1 MAVWCVFPDNIQ
13 KELNNKLASLVSKKL
28 NDEINDN
35 KAFKL
40 DTFLSEVYNSLISKN
55 MSPDNSLKL
64 TALTIPILVELS
76 SRDIYKT
83 FLHIAS
89 QLPAIQIIIESIN
102 QNNGDILL
110 ENIVATRQ
118 QKKDKVAEKLNKG
131 ETVKGSIALKTPPEI
146 FIFTDKDGRQYD
158 FINKSK
164 IDRSVSPITDNDL
177 KSNDITLRLIPSLAV
192 AGKTYTNVVQVMS
205 GNRLLGNL
213 FEKEVGE
220 LTKEKKERAKV
231 KVTEDVSKEQDQ
243 LLNSRKE
250 EASVTTQPTQAPV
263 SAKVEVEANYYTPEL
278 LRANPNKI
286 YVFGDNNQREGKKGQ
301 AAIRDEPNAMGIS
314 TKLRPSADEDA
325 FMRDNQIKA
334 NAAIIDSDIAKIKA
348 TGKTVVFPKDGLG
361 TGLAA
366 LKSKAPNTYE
376 YLVIR
381 LKEEFGFNNNTGEL
395 VVSLREAFGKSTQ
408 PITEPVEKVKP
419 GVSELFE
426 SDQIL
431 ANAVYE
437 ALGFNQLITSNDRIV
452 FGHPTIGKS
461 FLKNQGEDKFISL
474 DDDYA
479 TEINS
484 KVKEIADKY
493 NVTTYQVK
501 DGGIQKWNNEYNQIM
516 QEMFNVAKQRAISE
530 NKTLF
535 TSNTNLL
542 RNNAESFD
550 KVINLTD
557 KEFERRIQERGAK
570 YDIKEWKS
578 QINEAISK
586 LPTNKVINTDKY
598 LSDLFITPQQKQ
610 QAISKF
616 QEYVNATG
624 KQDIEGFKEFVSKEK
639 PEQIV
644 TTPEDEFKNHLTIL
658 RRNKN
663 KYQKSLNE
671 ELGESKAKEAEKWFK
686 NKEVQIQVIDNK
698 TGKPKTVKTT
708 LSKLWDLKVLFNA
721 INIDNP
727 HSIATFV
734 DNQITLYKGSD
745 FTDIYHEAWHGFTQ
759 SMLTFEQV
767 SDLYEELRKQKST
780 FVDYLGNTVRFN
792 QASML
797 QLEEFLAEEF
807 RKYAISDGKYKIE
820 APIRLTIFEKILNWF
835 KAIFTGVT
843 KADVILAPLSIPM
856 VYEMYDKLYKGDLA
870 EFTLRELSG
879 GILFNKIVNNISN
892 PTEQLFTTGEWEKI
906 ENIINSIISTTLY
919 NVDLNVRNTFDEL
932 IDKIQKFKDQQTE
945 EDLETLQN
953 KLIEFIDT
961 NDYAYIFDNPAEK
974 LKFVTDIIEDKD
986 NSKSHNPD
994 KNFRFSYLKTTT
1006 GQNNVFD
1013 IVKNKIKKVL
1023 EAQLQKRAE
1032 AKTSEE
1038 IAKLDNNI
1046 ELLEKVLL
1054 NYSDGPKT
1062 KLSTGEEVDNY
1073 IKGKNG
1079 VIPYYKNATT
1089 FLTYDELNPEDDE
1102 LSQKGEKAGDKK
1114 PQAVSLEN
1122 GLSPEI
1128 KSLLRGIMVYKD
1140 NKPKLDDFGLPQPQ
1154 TLQTTL
1160 RNIFNVVSNS
1170 AGGDEIIRKL
1180 EIDSESNT
1188 LTKYTSKQVLNLLG
1202 NNESLN
1208 SEVQSIW
1215 TAFFTGFDKDKIRN
1229 VISKY
1234 TILENGFQHTSTDK
1248 TIANDTLLKKLKI
1261 DFEKQ
1266 NDGNFIKT
1274 DNGTKVVDVKA
1285 IRQEYDFTKADKDK
1299 YQFLYDIGIKL
1310 SDNQQVREK
1319 LSKLKS
1325 FGFFWRGKFSK
1336 DGKLTF
1342 EQIWKDQGTIKK
1354 EILDIEIEYGK
1365 ELPSMMIETA
1375 TGNVM
1380 FINSDKS
1387 SVTTMVD
1394 VINSPDI
1401 KNITDYDSFKGGVG
1415 RFFNYQVYK
1424 NKKGNAILSSLFE
1437 QDGTRNTNFIKVNNN
1452 NGLQVLSG
1460 NEEFGYDTLSVTT
1473 LDALFSDLQTWI
1485 QNGKLKGPQPETKK
1499 TNLFIYPE
1507 QGVLVNG
1514 KINKHYFSPQ
1524 TFITSSDILFD
1535 NQAFKENLS
1544 KHVFTMIERELYRV
1558 LECSIVEK
1566 EKLTTS
1572 PLYQFIVQGKK
1583 RYSEV
1588 GQDFTDLKNMISE
1601 NNQNK
1606 LKTLVIENIED
1617 AGSLFDYLSAYN
1629 SELLNNIEEDIFKYF
1644 QDKTDNFITR
1654 TELQAKDANL
1664 ARFLDNDNSKYTT
1677 KINDLIRLFWINDF
1691 VNKFEIINLFYGDM
1705 AQYKSAMD
1713 FTKRDAG
1720 GTSTKLA
1727 SRTDIGYQ
1735 KYQENQKTNEKYIN
1749 AYSNM
1754 FSNPTVPGLENYK
1767 GIDIQKAITNSA
1779 VDVNFFNSVI
1789 LADAELKS
1797 YYFDQYKEYIV
1808 NKIKTNKKISQEAA
1822 EKEADNLLSAYT
1834 EMTEDDAQG
1843 WITLPAYKRISEGI
1857 GGKWTKEQDDLFNK
1871 ILTGE
1876 VSTSISDFLEFFP
1889 IKKMQYWGP
1898 YANIDAGYSLI
1909 GFHKFSLLPLV
1920 PSTIGNN
1927 SNLRLLHDRMI
1938 EQGIDYATVKSGSKI
1953 GNFSPVGKSS
1963 DGFYKGDITDR
1974 KSVFADPNFKFTVNK
1989 IFSAYFGEQVATNEY
2004 YKNTVTFSTQL
2015 KKLAEIGLYSDGA
2028 PVAFMPVSF
2037 GVRRTP
2043 EQVTKRLEAWENL
2056 SEDKKTTYTEYNLSK
2071 AYLEKIDQLIQRS
2084 TLNLREKY
2092 GLDENYQ
2099 PIDGNVQKLIDRLK
2113 KDFKQYS
2120 ATELE
2125 YFEVSSDLSI
2135 SPNAQ
2140 NIEKVINSIV
2150 DRNII
2155 KAKLK
2160 GEALI
2165 LAANTG
2171 FENYG
2176 GIKSQ
2181 FTNPTKEQLEQ
2192 YGDNNSLTSYTEVKD
2207 SKGKTIR
2214 IRAMKVKIALQ
2225 GDFKKL
2231 LDHKSVKQL
2240 VKENPQLTRIQALNQ
2255 LIKNEEWLKDNREL
2269 ITMVGVRI
2277 PVQGP
2282 NSMEVMEVYE
2292 FLPENAGNMIIPPSS
2307 IVAKAGSDF
2316 DIDKLTVLM
2325 PSILKTIDSVKLTP
2339 FIERSTKKLSQLK
2352 TEIKDLTDGIEEV
2365 QNIFWNGLNT
2375 TQQKLL
2381 QSLHNERKTKIKA
2394 LNDKIASSNIE
2405 EEKDQLENQKFEIIL
2420 EYAQK
2425 EKEVAS
2431 RIPSF
2436 KLALETRNKSIEE
2449 LTNKKIE
2456 LEEEL
2461 ASKGNEG
2468 AQNELMKS
2476 MIDIILRP
2484 DNFSSLILPNGT
2496 YLIKY
2501 LATDEKQGLA
2511 EIKSATPTNIFEY
2524 NFNEDVRIANSM
2536 AMGGLGIGAIQN
2548 AANAAF
2554 NKIGMYVQPI
2564 TQYSRGQLQFNEHV
2578 HTLLFSQFNK
2588 KRVNEEVKVGEDKK
2602 KKIIREIKP
2611 FDAILLSSLNSEDLD
2626 IPEVLSQFI
2635 NGWVDVAKDA
2645 WVYDINATRDTAT
2658 ALTFLIKAGVPL
2670 EEAVYFINQPI
2681 ILEYLDYKNKF
2692 SGPNARLY
2700 DGKAPSKKFWEN
2712 KDRAREKLINKYSTM
2727 FRDQRNAQFM
2737 DPLYTEVINDN
2748 KNNKNFTDSAIL
2760 KQRIEAERAK
2770 IKRDGKSYV
2779 PEYNQTDIDRLIH
2792 FFHIEDMSDGISKF
2806 TNLLNFDTKR
2816 QVSFY
2821 DVLKLKS
2828 KIETIEDKKFIPRG
2842 LWNQAVKDTVQTKYN
2857 PTELALNMFGKTLL
2871 SLRTNPVLL
2880 DYITS
2885 LMNDDIM
2892 LISGQDS
2899 TNYKYI
2905 IENTRFTPDEFYEN
2919 FIDKLVPFVFQNI
2932 LQSVNTQYDRS
2943 GETNYYKGYTKEEN
2957 EKKFP
2962 IKETRKVKLGAF
2974 VKDGVIYIDKKILNF
2989 VYTNKLYTS
2998 KNIDKYNELTK
3009 LPIKLAGVE
3018 SESVFSNYDQFE
3030 KFVIEREVL
3039 RSIYNTP
3046 ESYQND
3052 YEYKELLKDK
3062 KDPMVAYE
3070 NFLVQRA
3077 LFNTYNYYYMFQGQN
3092 SYAKRFENLPDLS
3105 SEDYPILTQ
3114 LVLKESAGI
3123 NNLAFISTINTPVEK
3138 DNITNQLSDLA
3149 NSAIKKVDD
3158 QSLNEYI
3165 SRFFSQFSIMAYL
3178 QGNYSTKK
3186 DLTFT
3191 VARDSKVMKLLEEP
3205 IKDLNKTLNN
3215 SVLNIYKQKFVD
3227 LNYRSNL
3234 TRYITKNWE
3243 ITDSNSL
3250 RVMFNKERPQP
3261 VEKFE
3266 AIVIDNPVGD
3276 NMYGEFNYVKGNLS
3290 KVGKDLTDPR
3300 LSKYQIIGGTTEI
3313 IGGTT
3318 ANKNNNKTRVNIPI
3332 DQLDYQLFPNTKYSA
3347 KTVLFELW
3355 SDKQYIKLNTKEDLE
3370 SFKNM
3375 VDSKIKAIKDYMG
3388 LGIVP
3393 LFTPIAQGFSNV
3405 IPSVTQAPV
3414 KAVADIPQNKV
3425 SGIQSYGSL
3434 VTANDTA
3441 IKALGPNPHSIDMI
3455 EAGFRTRTTRSET
3468 EMTKYAIKVGDVIKH
3483 FGKSADGTT
3492 KTIYARV
3499 TAIHPKGTPGW
3510 KGTWEKEG
3518 WKVQDVDVIDRFK
3531 NGAAAIEFEVI
3542 KPTTA
3547 TVSEGIT
3554 FQEDQNTGYAE
3565 RTKKNASADATI
3577 AIAVDFNSTGEKLTK
3592 RSVLEQGKKYIPIDA
3607 NSLSDI
3613 GFRANKIVEIL
3624 NSVNA
3629 KTLNIAGNG
3638 IYTMK
3643 GKYTQQQV
3651 DDFTYDLLKAVV
3663 ESPNLKNKITSIRT
3677 GGQTGF
3683 DEAGAKAGIR
3693 LGVSTTIL
3701 APKGWKFRDVTGKDI
3716 SNEQQFKARFSITQ
3730 STIPSTQ
3737 PTVTT
3742 EVKSIVDT
3750 IYNKEGFNYLSSQI
3764 YENFG
3769 YINKGFD
3776 ISEAPKEIILK
3787 FTPVTDQ
3794 DVIDFIN
3801 KCFIK
3806 P

>member
-1 MAVWCVFPDNIQ
+1 MTSMA
-13 KELNNKLASLVSKKL
+13 
-28 NDEINDN
+28 
-35 KAFKL
+35 
-40 DTFLSEVYNSLISKN
+40 
-55 MSPDNSLKL
+55 
-64 TALTIPILVELS
+64 
-76 SRDIYKT
+76 
-83 FLHIAS
+83 
-89 QLPAIQIIIESIN
+89 
-102 QNNGDILL
+102 
-110 ENIVATRQ
+110 
-118 QKKDKVAEKLNKG
+118 
-131 ETVKGSIALKTPPEI
+131 
-146 FIFTDKDGRQYD
+146 
-158 FINKSK
+158 
-164 IDRSVSPITDNDL
+164 
-177 KSNDITLRLIPSLAV
+177 
-192 AGKTYTNVVQVMS
+192 
-205 GNRLLGNL
+205 
-213 FEKEVGE
+213 
-220 LTKEKKERAKV
+220 
-231 KVTEDVSKEQDQ
+231 
-243 LLNSRKE
+243 
-250 EASVTTQPTQAPV
+250 
-263 SAKVEVEANYYTPEL
+263 
-278 LRANPNKI
+278 
-286 YVFGDNNQREGKKGQ
+286 GKKG
-301 AAIRDEPNAMGIS
+301 I
-314 TKLRPSADEDA
+314 
-325 FMRDNQIKA
+325 
-334 NAAIIDSDIAKIKA
+334 
-348 TGKTVVFPKDGLG
+348 
-361 TGLAA
+361 
-366 LKSKAPNTYE
+366 
-376 YLVIR
+376 
-381 LKEEFGFNNNTGEL
+381 EEKGRFL
-395 VVSLREAFGKSTQ
+395 
-408 PITEPVEKVKP
+408 KP
-419 GVSELFE
+419 GEE
-426 SDQIL
+426 GYQK
-431 ANAVYE
+431 
-437 ALGFNQLITSNDRIV
+437 R
-452 FGHPTIGKS
+452 
-461 FLKNQGEDKFISL
+461 
-474 DDDYA
+474 DYA
-479 TEINS
+479 TTGGIYFTDNNNYDEDTEMYGSPVTGAYGSAYVSAILNIKNPLIDLNRSFGDIS
-484 KVKEIADKY
+484 KVELKDYDGFVGTNESKEIG
-493 NVTTYQVK
+493 VL
-501 DGGIQKWNNEYNQIM
+501 EPEQIHILG
-516 QEMFNVAKQRAISE
+516 N
-530 NKTLF
+530 
-535 TSNTNLL
+535 
-542 RNNAESFD
+542 
-550 KVINLTD
+550 
-557 KEFERRIQERGAK
+557 
-570 YDIKEWKS
+570 
-578 QINEAISK
+578 
-586 LPTNKVINTDKY
+586 
-598 LSDLFITPQQKQ
+598 
-610 QAISKF
+610 
-616 QEYVNATG
+616 
-624 KQDIEGFKEFVSKEK
+624 KQDIEEFKEFVSKEK

-856 VYEMYDKLYKGDLA
+856 VYEMYDKLYKGDLT

-1054 NYSDGPKT
+1054 NYSDGPKI

-1606 LKTLVIENIED
+1606 LKTLVIQNIED

-1808 NKIKTNKKISQEAA
+1808 NKIKTYKKISQEAA

-2192 YGDNNSLTSYTEVKD
+2192 YGDNDGLTSYTEVKD

-2420 EYAQK
+2420 EYTQK

-2588 KRVNEEVKVGEDKK
+2588 KRVNEEVKVGTDKNNQ
-2602 KKIIREIKP
+2602 IIREIKP

-2670 EEAVYFINQPI
+2670 KEAVYFINQPI

-2712 KDRAREKLINKYSTM
+2712 KDRAREKLINKYSSM

-3149 NSAIKKVDD
+3149 NPAIKKVDD

-3178 QGNYSTKK
+3178 QGNYSTKT

-3261 VEKFE
+3261 VERFE

-3290 KVGKDLTDPR
+3290 KVGKDLTNPG
-3300 LSKYQIIGGTTEI
+3300 LSNYQIIGGTT
-3313 IGGTT
+3313 
-3318 ANKNNNKTRVNIPI
+3318 ANNKTRPSIPI

-3388 LGIVP
+3388 LGSVP

-3542 KPTTA
+3542 KPTT
-3547 TVSEGIT
+3547 
-3554 FQEDQNTGYAE
+3554 
-3565 RTKKNASADATI
+3565 
-3577 AIAVDFNSTGEKLTK
+3577 
-3592 RSVLEQGKKYIPIDA
+3592 
-3607 NSLSDI
+3607 
-3613 GFRANKIVEIL
+3613 
-3624 NSVNA
+3624 
-3629 KTLNIAGNG
+3629 
-3638 IYTMK
+3638 
-3643 GKYTQQQV
+3643 
-3651 DDFTYDLLKAVV
+3651 
-3663 ESPNLKNKITSIRT
+3663 
-3677 GGQTGF
+3677 
-3683 DEAGAKAGIR
+3683 
-3693 LGVSTTIL
+3693 
-3701 APKGWKFRDVTGKDI
+3701 
-3716 SNEQQFKARFSITQ
+3716 
-3730 STIPSTQ
+3730 

-3776 ISEAPKEIILK
+3776 ISETPKEIILK

>member
-1 MAVWCVFPDNIQ
+1 MAVWCVFPDDIQ

-89 QLPAIQIIIESIN
+89 ELPAIQIIIESIN
-102 QNNGDILL
+102 QNNGDVLL

-131 ETVKGSIALKTPPEI
+131 ETVKGSIAFKTPPEI
-146 FIFTDKDGRQYD
+146 LIFTDKDGRQYD

-177 KSNDITLRLIPSLAV
+177 KSDNITLRLIQSLTV

-205 GNRLLGNL
+205 GDRLLGRV

-250 EASVTTQPTQAPV
+250 EAFVT
-263 SAKVEVEANYYTPEL
+263 
-278 LRANPNKI
+278 
-286 YVFGDNNQREGKKGQ
+286 
-301 AAIRDEPNAMGIS
+301 
-314 TKLRPSADEDA
+314 
-325 FMRDNQIKA
+325 
-334 NAAIIDSDIAKIKA
+334 
-348 TGKTVVFPKDGLG
+348 
-361 TGLAA
+361 
-366 LKSKAPNTYE
+366 
-376 YLVIR
+376 
-381 LKEEFGFNNNTGEL
+381 
-395 VVSLREAFGKSTQ
+395 TQ

-419 GVSELFE
+419 GVEELFE
-426 SDQIL
+426 TDNNL
-431 ANAVYE
+431 ANQVYE
-437 ALGFNQLITSNDRIV
+437 ALGFKQTITQDNKSYYRGQIEKPTIDKDGNLVLYAKEDELYKRAGLKSKGVSMTDDLQSAIEYGSGQLTVAKNLSTQENIGIDLERELDKLDENGYYLIQIPKNISNEIVKEAGEVKVVGDKIIIPKRQYKIEQVVDGVEQITPQQKQQALQLYSQYLDTKQADVILPTDRIV

-461 FLKNQGEDKFISL
+461 FLKNQGENKFISL

-479 TEINS
+479 TEINN

-501 DGGIQKWNNEYNQIM
+501 DGGTQSWNNEYNQMM

-542 RNNAESFD
+542 RNNAKSFD

-570 YDIKEWKS
+570 YDTKEWKS

-586 LPTNKVINTDKY
+586 LPANKVINTDKY
-598 LSDLFITPQQKQ
+598 LSDLFLG
-610 QAISKF
+610 S
-616 QEYVNATG
+616 
-624 KQDIEGFKEFVSKEK
+624 KQDMEGFKEFVSKEK

-759 SMLTFEQV
+759 SMLTFEQA

-780 FVDYLGNTVRFN
+780 FVDYLGNTVKFN

-856 VYEMYDKLYKGDLA
+856 VYEMYDKLYKGDLT

-1319 LSKLKS
+1319 LSKLTS
-1325 FGFFWRGKFSK
+1325 FRFFWRGKFSK

-1606 LKTLVIENIED
+1606 LKTLVIQNIED

-1808 NKIKTNKKISQEAA
+1808 NKIKTDKKISQEAA

-1938 EQGIDYATVKSGSKI
+1938 EQGIDYVTVKSGSKI
-1953 GNFSPVGKSS
+1953 GNFAPVGKSS

-2192 YGDNNSLTSYTEVKD
+2192 YGDNDFLTSYTEVKD
-2207 SKGKTIR
+2207 SKGKTIW

-2240 VKENPQLTRIQALNQ
+2240 VKENPQLTRIQALNE

-2501 LATDEKQGLA
+2501 LATDEKKGLA

-2588 KRVNEEVKVGEDKK
+2588 KRVNEQVKVGKDKK
-2602 KKIIREIKP
+2602 NKIIREIKP

-2712 KDRAREKLINKYSTM
+2712 KDRAREKLINKYSSM
-2727 FRDQRNAQFM
+2727 FRNQRNAQFM

-2892 LISGQDS
+2892 LISGQGD

-3149 NSAIKKVDD
+3149 NPAIKKVDD

-3178 QGNYSTKK
+3178 QGNYSTKT

-3261 VEKFE
+3261 VERFE

-3290 KVGKDLTDPR
+3290 KVGKDLTDSR
-3300 LSKYQIIGGTTEI
+3300 LSKYQIIGGTT
-3313 IGGTT
+3313 
-3318 ANKNNNKTRVNIPI
+3318 ANNKTRPSIPI
-3332 DQLDYQLFPNTKYSA
+3332 DQLDYQLFPSPKYSA

-3375 VDSKIKAIKDYMG
+3375 VDSKIQAIKDYMG

-3405 IPSVTQAPV
+3405 IPSVTQAPTQSSTSV
-3414 KAVADIPQNKV
+3414 KPENISSKGSEFAKKLTNVGNEVGLTYKGKSYVNSEHAYQTWKSGEFNQAGYDLKGGKVRGGKIATGEKDIISTTPEQLKKDV
-3425 SGIQSYGSL
+3425 KSL
-3434 VTANDTA
+3434 LD
-3441 IKALGPNPHSIDMI
+3441 KALKQLKEANATGENFILGFHGGKTFDKPDRSKQYTGEFRNPDSKRIAESMGARYEGQMLFYTEDL
-3455 EAGFRTRTTRSET
+3455 SET
-3468 EMTKYAIKVGDVIKH
+3468 DFPYTYEDAI
-3483 FGKSADGTT
+3483 
-3492 KTIYARV
+3492 
-3499 TAIHPKGTPGW
+3499 
-3510 KGTWEKEG
+3510 
-3518 WKVQDVDVIDRFK
+3518 
-3531 NGAAAIEFEVI
+3531 NGA
-3542 KPTTA
+3542 
-3547 TVSEGIT
+3547 
-3554 FQEDQNTGYAE
+3554 TGYAI
-3565 RTKKNASADATI
+3565 RYGDDIPSIQAYLIPIYNVADFANRGVGEVGVSYDDI
-3577 AIAVDFNSTGEKLTK
+3577 EANKIRKIGSVDFTRKKEDTFSIMTDILTEKLKQHPELVQGINARGGLAYIEQSTHNVIGDKFWESTGE
-3592 RSVLEQGKKYIPIDA
+3592 
-3607 NSLSDI
+3607 
-3613 GFRANKIVEIL
+3613 NKFI
-3624 NSVNA
+3624 
-3629 KTLNIAGNG
+3629 
-3638 IYTMK
+3638 
-3643 GKYTQQQV
+3643 
-3651 DDFTYDLLKAVV
+3651 
-3663 ESPNLKNKITSIRT
+3663 
-3677 GGQTGF
+3677 
-3683 DEAGAKAGIR
+3683 EALAKAYQN
-3693 LGVSTTIL
+3693 VFT
-3701 APKGWKFRDVTGKDI
+3701 
-3716 SNEQQFKARFSITQ
+3716 
-3730 STIPSTQ
+3730 TQ
-3737 PTVTT
+3737 PIVTT
-3742 EVKSIVDT
+3742 EVKPTVDT